1 MLRRWL
7 ADRCEFPLFLREL
20 RGLFGGRFRLGLWLV
35 TVLLT
40 VVFLLL
46 WLGETGG
53 VLRQASGSRFRG
65 QWTLLGQFLAGCVV
79 LAGYATTAGAAS
91 ISQERERQSLEL
103 LLLTRMSVFQ
113 VVWQKFAAVLL
124 QSLLLVVPCFL
135 LTSLAYAGGG
145 SSLAGLLV
153 VWLLLFVVGVQL
165 AASAV
170 MCSAL
175 ISSPAISLGVIWFF
189 WMCLLAIPGLLED
202 VGILPQ
208 WYWFRGAGAVLGILP
223 FVHFPVGFS
232 VVVTGGGVPEFLLSC
247 VPPLVLSVLMLLVAV
262 EGIRRWPGRAFLNP
276 QSVQVPRR
284 WLERRIAGWISR
296 VRGRSDSRAA
306 VDSEVRESRQLPERD
321 PVRWRELARNPQTRW
336 HAHVLYCVTVLLG
349 LLWLRRQLSPLE
361 FAVSLPVLQV
371 AYGLLSMLMVVVCVC
386 EALAFE
392 RQQGTR
398 DLLWLMPISN
408 VELLRQKLA
417 GADRVLWLLMLS
429 NMTLAMS
436 RLLLDPMSRIGLS
449 VQGVL
454 YLVSGLLLLLMVLHL
469 VKWLAVWQSLR
480 CEGLLR
486 ALSRSMLVVTSIFV
500 VPALPL
506 VVEVL
511 RLGGDSAVLERRWFL
526 CCCSPLLV
534 WLAHASRLLR
544 WRGGSGVLLVM
555 AVTGL
560 VLWLLVLLWL
570 RRYCLR
576 LFGSSEGRG
585 DDGGNG

>member
-20 RGLFGGRFRLGLWLV
+20 RGLFGSGFRLGLWLV

-53 VLRQASGSRFRG
+53 VLRQASGSRFRS

-296 VRGRSDSRAA
+296 VRGRSDSRVA

-436 RLLLDPMSRIGLS
+436 DRKS
-449 VQGVL
+449 VV
-454 YLVSGLLLLLMVLHL
+454 
-469 VKWLAVWQSLR
+469 
-480 CEGLLR
+480 
-486 ALSRSMLVVTSIFV
+486 
-500 VPALPL
+500 
-506 VVEVL
+506 
-511 RLGGDSAVLERRWFL
+511 
-526 CCCSPLLV
+526 
-534 WLAHASRLLR
+534 
-544 WRGGSGVLLVM
+544 
-555 AVTGL
+555 
-560 VLWLLVLLWL
+560 
-570 RRYCLR
+570 
-576 LFGSSEGRG
+576 
-585 DDGGNG
+585 